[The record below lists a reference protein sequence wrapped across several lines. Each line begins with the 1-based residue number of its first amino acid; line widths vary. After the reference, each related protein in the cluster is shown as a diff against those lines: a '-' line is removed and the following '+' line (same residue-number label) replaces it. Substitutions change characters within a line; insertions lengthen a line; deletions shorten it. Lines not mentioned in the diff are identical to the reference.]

1 LLSADAIAS
10 FQVVKWRELMDGD
23 KTTDILKSAILMEK
37 RGQAFYTK
45 VAQQTSGNAVKRFFE
60 IMADEEENHIRILSE
75 QFKAY
80 QNNKR
85 FNSGEFDA
93 RHSSDIATQVLSGE
107 IRSEISAAAYEAA
120 AISAAM
126 SMEKRA
132 IKLYSNRAAAAA
144 DPNEKA
150 LYHWLAEWETQHLN
164 FLADIDREL
173 TEDIWY
179 DQSFWPF

>member
-1 LLSADAIAS
+1 
-10 FQVVKWRELMDGD
+10 MDDD

-37 RGQAFYTK
+37 RGQAFYEK
-45 VAQQTSGNAVKRFFE
+45 VAQQTSGNVVKRFFE
-60 IMADEEENHIRILSE
+60 MMADEEKNHIRILSE

-80 QNNKR
+80 QDNKQ
-85 FNSGEFDA
+85 FDSVKFDDP
-93 RHSSDIATQVLSGE
+93 HESDIAAQVISGE
-107 IRSEISAAAYEAA
+107 IKSEISAADYEAA

-126 SMEKRA
+126 SMEESA
-132 IKLYSNRAAAAA
+132 IKLYSDRADTAT

-150 LYHWLAEWETQHLN
+150 LYNWLAKWETQHLN

-173 TEDIWY
+173 TENIWF

>member
-1 LLSADAIAS
+1 MGD
-10 FQVVKWRELMDGD
+10 D

-37 RGQAFYTK
+37 RGQAFYEK
-45 VAQQTSGNAVKRFFE
+45 VAQHTSGNAVKRFFE
-60 IMADEEENHIRILSE
+60 MMADEEKNHIRILSE

-80 QNNKR
+80 QDNKEFNAGR
-85 FNSGEFDA
+85 FDE
-93 RHSSDIATQVLSGE
+93 HPVSDIDSQVLSKE
-107 IRSEISAAAYEAA
+107 IKSEISAAAYEAA

-126 SMEKRA
+126 SMEESA
-132 IKLYSNRAAAAA
+132 IKLYSDRAAATT

-150 LYHWLAEWETQHLN
+150 LYNWLAKWETQHLN

-173 TEDIWY
+173 TDDIWY

>member
-1 LLSADAIAS
+1 MAD
-10 FQVVKWRELMDGD
+10 D

-37 RGQAFYTK
+37 RGQAFYEK
-45 VAQQTSGNAVKRFFE
+45 VAQQASAEAVKRFFE
-60 IMADEEENHIRILSE
+60 TMAAEEENHIRILSE

-80 QNNKR
+80 QANKQ
-85 FNSGEFDA
+85 FNGGPFDDQ
-93 RHSSDIATQVLSGE
+93 HEPGIDSQVLSKE
-107 IRSEISAAAYEAA
+107 IKTEISAADYEAA

-126 SMEKRA
+126 SMEESA
-132 IKLYSNRAAAAA
+132 IKLYSNRAAAAT

-150 LYHWLAEWETQHLN
+150 LYNWLAKWETQHLN

-173 TEDIWY
+173 TQDVWY

>member
-1 LLSADAIAS
+1 MAD
-10 FQVVKWRELMDGD
+10 D
-23 KTTDILKSAILMEK
+23 KTTDILKRAILLEK
-37 RGQAFYTK
+37 RGQAFYDK
-45 VAQQTSGNAVKRFFE
+45 VARQASADAVKRFFE
-60 IMADEEENHIRILSE
+60 TMAAEEENHIRILSE

-80 QNNKR
+80 QDNKQ
-85 FNSGEFDA
+85 FNAIQFDEQQESAIA
-93 RHSSDIATQVLSGE
+93 RQVLSKE
-107 IRSEISAAAYEAA
+107 IKSEISAADYEAA

-126 SMEKRA
+126 SMEERA
-132 IKLYSNRAAAAA
+132 VKLYSDRAAAAT

-150 LYHWLAEWETQHLN
+150 LYNWLAKWETQHLN

>member
-1 LLSADAIAS
+1 
-10 FQVVKWRELMDGD
+10 MDDD
-23 KTTDILKSAILMEK
+23 KTIDILKSAILMEK
-37 RGQAFYTK
+37 RGQAFYEK
-45 VAQQTSGNAVKRFFE
+45 VAQQTSGNVVKRFFE
-60 IMADEEENHIRILSE
+60 MMANEEKNHIRILSE

-80 QNNKR
+80 QNNKH
-85 FNSGEFDA
+85 FDA
-93 RHSSDIATQVLSGE
+93 GDFDDQHESDITAQVLSVE
-107 IRSEISAAAYEAA
+107 IKSEISASDYEAA

-126 SMEKRA
+126 SMEERA
-132 IKLYSNRAAAAA
+132 IKLYSDRAGTAT

-150 LYHWLAEWETQHLN
+150 LYNWLAKWEAQHLN

>member
-1 LLSADAIAS
+1 MTD
-10 FQVVKWRELMDGD
+10 D

-37 RGQAFYTK
+37 RGQAFYDK
-45 VAQQTSGNAVKRFFE
+45 VARQASADAVKRFFE
-60 IMADEEENHIRILSE
+60 TMAAEEEKHIRILSE

-80 QNNKR
+80 QDTKQ
-85 FNSGEFDA
+85 FNAGQFDRHQESG
-93 RHSSDIATQVLSGE
+93 IAGQVLSKQ
-107 IRSEISAAAYEAA
+107 IKSEISAADYEAA

-126 SMEKRA
+126 SMEQSA
-132 IKLYSNRAAAAA
+132 IKLYSDRAAAAT

-150 LYHWLAEWETQHLN
+150 LYNWLAKWETQHLN

>member
-1 LLSADAIAS
+1 MMAD
-10 FQVVKWRELMDGD
+10 D
-23 KTTDILKSAILMEK
+23 KTTEILKSAILMEK
-37 RGQAFYTK
+37 RGEAFYEK
-45 VAQQTSGNAVKRFFE
+45 VAQQTSGNAIKRFFE
-60 IMADEEENHIRILSE
+60 MMANEEKDHIRILSR

-80 QNNKR
+80 QNNKQ
-85 FNSGEFDA
+85 FDPGELDDP
-93 RHSSDIATQVLSGE
+93 HESNMTDQVLSTE
-107 IRSEISAAAYEAA
+107 IKSEISASAYEAA

-126 SMEKRA
+126 SMEERA
-132 IKLYSNRAAAAA
+132 IKLYSGRAESAT

-150 LYHWLAEWETQHLN
+150 LYNWLAKWETQHLN